1 MYPFDA
7 SRPAPMTSES
17 PLTAPPASATASLDW
32 LPADAPGALP
42 EDAGM
47 CGWLQDAGSLTSRLR
62 AACGDGF
69 RLELLGEALE
79 PLPADARELLDDGEA
94 RARRVRMYCDD
105 NLCVCATT
113 LIPGVTLAGNPWLAA
128 LGDRPL
134 GDALLERGGIQRSP
148 FEFARAPTSHP
159 LFTPALEGT
168 DIRPAWVWARRSRF
182 RLVAGPLLI
191 YEIFL
196 PGLTR
201 CGNG

>member
-1 MYPFDA
+1 
-7 SRPAPMTSES
+7 MTSES
-17 PLTAPPASATASLDW
+17 PLTVRPATIAEPLTW
-32 LPADAPGALP
+32 LPGDAPGALP
-42 EDAGM
+42 DDPELR
-47 CGWLQDAGSLTSRLR
+47 GWLQDSGSLTSRLR
-62 AACGDGF
+62 AACSPGF
-69 RLELLGEALE
+69 RLELLGEATE
-79 PLPADARELLDDGEA
+79 PVPGDARELLDGDEA
-94 RARRVRMYCDD
+94 RARRVRMFCGE

-113 LIPGVTLAGNPWLAA
+113 LIPGATLAGDPWLAA

-148 FEFARAPTSHP
+148 FEFTRANPAHP

-182 RLVAGPLLI
+182 RLAAGPLLI

-201 CGNG
+201 CRNP

>member
-1 MYPFDA
+1 
-7 SRPAPMTSES
+7 MTSES
-17 PLTAPPASATASLDW
+17 PLTVRPAKIAEPLTW
-32 LPADAPGALP
+32 LPGDALGALP
-42 EDAGM
+42 DDPELR
-47 CGWLQDAGSLTSRLR
+47 GWLQDSGSLTSRLR
-62 AACGDGF
+62 AACGPGF
-69 RLELLGEALE
+69 RLELLGEATE
-79 PLPADARELLDDGEA
+79 RVPGDARELLDGDEA
-94 RARRVRMYCDD
+94 RARRVRMFCGE

-113 LIPGVTLAGNPWLAA
+113 LIPGVTLAGDPWLAA

-148 FEFARAPTSHP
+148 FEFTRANPAHP

-182 RLVAGPLLI
+182 RLAAGPLLI

-201 CGNG
+201 CRNP

>member
-1 MYPFDA
+1 
-7 SRPAPMTSES
+7 MTSES
-17 PLTAPPASATASLDW
+17 PLTLRPAKIAAPLTW
-32 LPADAPGALP
+32 LHGDAPGALP
-42 EDAGM
+42 DDPELR
-47 CGWLQDAGSLTSRLR
+47 GWLQDSGSLTSRLR
-62 AACGDGF
+62 AACGPGF
-69 RLELLGEALE
+69 RLELLGEATE
-79 PLPADARELLDDGEA
+79 RVPGDARELLDGDEA
-94 RARRVRMYCDD
+94 RARRVRMFCGE

-113 LIPGVTLAGNPWLAA
+113 LIPGVTLAGDPWLAA

-148 FEFARAPTSHP
+148 FEFTRASPAHP

-182 RLVAGPLLI
+182 RLAAGPLLI

-201 CGNG
+201 CRNP